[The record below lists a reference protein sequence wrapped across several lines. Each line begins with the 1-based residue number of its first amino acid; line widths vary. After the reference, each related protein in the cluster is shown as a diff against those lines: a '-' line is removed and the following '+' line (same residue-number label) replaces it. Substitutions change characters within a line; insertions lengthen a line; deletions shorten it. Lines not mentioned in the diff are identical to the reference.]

1 MSNGHYHGLCRQY
14 QGRAVDLRTS
24 DGRVHRGVITHVDN
38 DSVYIMP
45 QGRRN
50 LGGFGGGYRYGGYS
64 GSGGSGGY
72 GYGGSGGGG
81 YGYGGYGYR
90 PFRPGLGIGIA
101 VGLIAGV
108 ALASLFF
115 I

>member
-1 MSNGHYHGLCRQY
+1 MSYGHYHGLCRQY
-14 QGRAVDLRTS
+14 KGRAVDLRTS

-38 DSVYIMP
+38 DNVYLMP

-50 LGGFGGGYRYGGYS
+50 LGGFGGGYGGYRYG
-64 GSGGSGGY
+64 
-72 GYGGSGGGG
+72 GYGGSGGYGG

>member
-64 GSGGSGGY
+64 GSGGYGYGGSGYGGSGGY
-72 GYGGSGGGG
+72 GYG
-81 YGYGGYGYR
+81 R